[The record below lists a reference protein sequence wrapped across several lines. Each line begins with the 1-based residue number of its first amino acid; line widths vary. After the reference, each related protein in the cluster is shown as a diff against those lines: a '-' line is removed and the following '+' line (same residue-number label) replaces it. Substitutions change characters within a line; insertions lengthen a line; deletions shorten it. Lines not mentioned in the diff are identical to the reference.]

1 MLNSKYKKFIIF
13 YLVSSV
19 FYLDLFLVEPIR
31 RIVNDSGTTLRDNN
45 LFYFVII
52 SLLINLLIYL
62 YFFRQDGWQEL
73 SFKKVFFCYLG
84 LNIALAIM
92 WPVSSTD
99 IFSYIYQGRILA
111 IYHSNPYL
119 ATYQQFPSDAFYHL
133 VANMWESKAAPYGP
147 LFIIISGL
155 LTWLGKIN
163 LFFSL
168 YLFKAIFVGA
178 NLLTAYLVYKI
189 SNLKTFYLYAFNPLV
204 IFEFVING
212 HNDVLV
218 LLGWV
223 LSIYFLSKQP
233 TLKNYILA
241 VFFLVLSTLI
251 KLTTIIFWPILVLF
265 IFKNIKDKRS
275 RWIFTTTTFFVI
287 ALTILIIYAPFLD
300 AWQTLY
306 LPIMSQVQLSGFYS
320 LGVYFIK
327 IFSSLS
333 GFTPDLGLSAVV
345 NKIIFLVFYLV
356 ILIKI
361 IFANK
366 FILKDSVVR
375 YQTLILVILFL
386 TSFTWL
392 MPWYFT
398 LLIFAG
404 SLAYDLEKKKIYFNL
419 VSLFTFYGIVYYLF
433 LR

>member
-1 MLNSKYKKFIIF
+1 MSGMF
-13 YLVSSV
+13 YLG
-19 FYLDLFLVEPIR
+19 LFLVEPAR
-31 RIVNDSGTTLRDNN
+31 KIVNDSGMTLRYNN

-62 YFFRQDGWQEL
+62 YFFRRGNWQDL
-73 SFKKVFFCYLG
+73 SFKKVFVFYLG
-84 LNIALAIM
+84 LNIVLSII

-99 IFSYIYQGRILA
+99 IFSYIYQGRILS

-119 ATYQQFPSDAFYHL
+119 ATYHQFQSDAFYNL

-147 LFIIISGL
+147 LFIIIAGL

-163 LFFSL
+163 LFLSL

-204 IFEFVING
+204 IFEFVVNG

-218 LLGWV
+218 LLGCV
-223 LSIYFLSKQP
+223 LSIYFLSKKQ

-251 KLTTIIFWPILVLF
+251 KLTTIILWPVLILFVV
-265 IFKNIKDKRS
+265 KNIKDKKG
-275 RWIFTTTTFFVI
+275 RWIFVTTTFFVI
-287 ALTILIIYAPFLD
+287 VLTLLIIYAPFFD
-300 AWQTLY
+300 AWSALY

-320 LGVYFIK
+320 LGVHFVK
-327 IFSSLS
+327 IFFSLN
-333 GFTPDLGLSAVV
+333 GFALDLGSSAII
-345 NKIIFLVFYLV
+345 NKIMFLIFYLV
-356 ILIKI
+356 ILVKI
-361 IFANK
+361 MLAHK
-366 FILKDSVVR
+366 FILKDSVLK
-375 YQTLILVILFL
+375 YQALILVILFL

-398 LLIFAG
+398 LLIFIG
-404 SLAYDLEKKKIYFNL
+404 SLAYDLEQKQIYFNL
-419 VSLFTFYGIVYYLF
+419 ISLFTFYGIVYYLF

>member
-1 MLNSKYKKFIIF
+1 MLNNRYKKFLIF
-13 YLVSSV
+13 YLVSSL
-19 FYLDLFLVEPIR
+19 FYVGLFLVEPAR
-31 RIVNDSGTTLRDNN
+31 KIVSDSGLTLRDNN

-62 YFFRQDGWQEL
+62 YFFRQSDWQNL
-73 SFKKVFFCYLG
+73 SFKKVFYCYLG
-84 LNIALAIM
+84 LNIVLSIM

-99 IFSYIYQGRILA
+99 IFSYIYQGRILS

-119 ATYQQFPSDAFYHL
+119 ATYQQFQSDAFYHL

-163 LFFSL
+163 LFLSL
-168 YLFKAIFVGA
+168 YLFKAVFVGA

-218 LLGWV
+218 LLGCV
-223 LSIYFLSKQP
+223 LSIYFLSKKQ

-251 KLTTIIFWPILVLF
+251 KLTTIIFWPILILF
-265 IFKNIKDKRS
+265 IFKNIKDKRG
-275 RWIFTTTTFFVI
+275 RLIFTTTTFFVI
-287 ALTILIIYAPFLD
+287 ALTLLIVYAPFLD
-300 AWQTLY
+300 AWLALY

-320 LGVYFIK
+320 LGVYFVK
-327 IFSSLS
+327 VFSPLS
-333 GFTPDLGLSAVV
+333 GFAPDLGLSAIA
-345 NKIIFLVFYLV
+345 NKIIFLIFYSV

-361 IFANK
+361 MFTHQ
-366 FILKDSVVR
+366 FILKDSVLK
-375 YQTLILVILFL
+375 YQTLILVVLFL

-398 LLIFAG
+398 LLVFSG
-404 SLAYDLEKKKIYFNL
+404 SLTYDLEKKKIYFNL
-419 VSLFTFYGIVYYLF
+419 VALFTFYGIVYYLF